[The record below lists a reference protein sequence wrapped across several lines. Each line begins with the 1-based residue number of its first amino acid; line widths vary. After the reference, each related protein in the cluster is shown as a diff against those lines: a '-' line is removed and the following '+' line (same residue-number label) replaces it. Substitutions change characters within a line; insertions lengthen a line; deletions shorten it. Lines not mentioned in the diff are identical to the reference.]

1 MMIRSRSRRSRCT
14 AVLAATVL
22 LSLAA
27 CSSSSG
33 SASSG
38 SSGSSEVKVG
48 LLFDKSGPLA
58 AFSKIGLDGA
68 RLAAKQIN
76 DGGGFTV
83 AGKKYTINLV
93 ETDPRSDVSRASLL
107 TKQLI
112 RDDKVSFIMGPTA
125 NEELYASQ
133 AVSRGTVT
141 QVADSAGIGLVAEK
155 NSSAFAYQPQPSPSV
170 WYPGW
175 IKQLKTRYPNIK
187 RMAHLI
193 ENDDT
198 GKVLAAAAEQG
209 AKAQGIEITTRF
221 YDPTQTDFTSDL
233 TALKATH
240 PDVLAIGIIPPL
252 YPTQLKQA
260 VQLDVAT
267 TAYLAPLGDESLAV
281 GATAPVPKTKTPIFL
296 TRLSPVLGA
305 NATSAERKQAADG
318 VKAATGADLPADG
331 LQYQLFLYSGSLQL
345 FVKAMEKAGTT
356 TDQKKINEALKS
368 VSYDTPV
375 GTMTFGDH
383 FLTAFPQ
390 DLVVVTNG
398 AVSTREHLPAG

>member
-1 MMIRSRSRRSRCT
+1 MTWSSTRRSRCT
-14 AVLAATVL
+14 AFLVATL
-22 LSLAA
+22 LVALAA
-27 CSSSSG
+27 CSSTTDAGSGGGSG
-33 SASSG
+33 SNV
-38 SSGSSEVKVG
+38 VKVG

-68 RLAAKQIN
+68 RLAAKEIN
-76 DGGGFTV
+76 DRGGFTV
-83 AGKKYTINLV
+83 GGKKYKIKLV
-93 ETDPRSDVSRASLL
+93 EVDPRSDVSRASLL
-107 TKQLI
+107 TRQLI
-112 RDDKVSFIMGPTA
+112 RDDRVSFIMGPTA

-133 AVSRGTVT
+133 AVSRGSVT
-141 QVADSAGIGLVAEK
+141 QVADSAGIGLVADK
-155 NSSAFAYQPQPSPSV
+155 NPDAFAYQPQPSPSV

-175 IKQLKTRYPNIK
+175 IKQLKTRFPNIK

-198 GKVLAAAAEQG
+198 GKVLAAAAEKG
-209 AKAQGIEITTRF
+209 AKAQGIEMTTRF

-233 TALKATH
+233 TALKATR

-260 VQLDVAT
+260 VQLDVAS
-267 TAYLAPLGDESLAV
+267 TAYLAPLGDESLAL
-281 GATAPVPKTKTPIFL
+281 GSSAPVPKTKTPIFL

-305 NATSAERKQAADG
+305 SATSPERKKGADA
-318 VKAATGADLPADG
+318 VKAATGGDLPADG

-356 TDQKKINEALKS
+356 TDQKKINEALRS

-375 GTMTFGDH
+375 GTMAFGDH
-383 FLTAFPQ
+383 FLDAFPQ
-390 DLVVVTNG
+390 DLVVITNG
-398 AVSTREHLPAG
+398 AVTTREHLPAG